1 MRKEKETFK
10 PIYEGNNNSYSVNN
24 LSENT
29 NYEFRIYSL
38 YNDITSAESQ
48 IHKIK
53 TIDFDC
59 DSNILNESK
68 RKDKYLK
75 KIYEWIQF
83 KKMEL
88 LYRATRDGM
97 TEQCFHNKCD
107 NKGETICLYKNE
119 KGNIFGGYASIPW
132 TNDGSFHSAPDS
144 FLFTLTNI
152 HNIEPTKFFSKNDQK
167 EVNHKH
173 GPTFGYGT
181 DLYIDDNF
189 GQNNCQTYFPYTY
202 QDTTG
207 KGKTIF
213 TGDFNINNSYFKV
226 IEIEVF
232 KLYK

>member
-68 RKDKYLK
+68 RKDEFLK
-75 KIYEWIQF
+75 KIYEWIQY

-97 TEQCFHNKCD
+97 TGKCFHNKCD
-107 NKGETICLYKNE
+107 NKGETICLYKNK

-132 TNDGSFHSAPDS
+132 TSDSNYHSAPDS

-152 HNIEPTKFFSKNDQK
+152 HNIEPTKFQSKKDRR
-167 EVNHKH
+167 EVYHNY
-173 GPTFGYGT
+173 GPTFGNGA
-181 DLYIDDNF
+181 DLYIDNNF
-189 GQNNCQTYFPYTY
+189 GQNNCEVYFPYTY

-207 KGKTIF
+207 KGKTIV
-213 TGDFNINNSYFKV
+213 TGDFNINNSFFKV